1 MFIFNLHIHNLIIL
15 YLSHIALALPGTTEM
30 IVILVIVL
38 VLFGGN
44 KIPALGIWAQV
55 PHYVTAMSYPASS
68 VALLDGLEEATGI
81 AIAGPALRNEV
92 DIQRQRID
100 RMVRDN
106 DDHGVMVRQLEALHD
121 AAVQDEADAAETTA
135 EMRMKSGDEIAEEI
149 QEFLR
154 NQD

>member
-1 MFIFNLHIHNLIIL
+1 MANSEHLNILKQGVKVWNEWREENPEVEQKLI
-15 YLSHIALALPGTTEM
+15 E
-30 IVILVIVL
+30 
-38 VLFGGN
+38 
-44 KIPALGIWAQV
+44 
-55 PHYVTAMSYPASS
+55 
-68 VALLDGLEEATGI
+68 EEARAFHGI
-81 AIAGPALRNEV
+81 RIIYHTKILGGALRNEV